1 MESLAKHAVAPPLSE
16 EYERVTR
23 VRHPPPAQ
31 GGGGSH
37 PRGESVVLESVNA
50 LLPFCAFAIAPFH
63 RQHTDM
69 P

>member
-1 MESLAKHAVAPPLSE
+1 MESLAKHAAAPPLSE

-23 VRHPPPAQ
+23 VRHHPPLHR
-31 GGGGSH
+31 GCSH